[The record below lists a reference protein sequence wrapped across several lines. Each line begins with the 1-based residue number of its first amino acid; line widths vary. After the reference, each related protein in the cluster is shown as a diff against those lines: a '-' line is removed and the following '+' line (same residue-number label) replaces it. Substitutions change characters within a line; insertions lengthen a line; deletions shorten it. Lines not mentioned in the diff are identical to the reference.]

1 MKLAYDLAIDGFPEP
16 EPSPDAALA
25 TQAIASW
32 YAPGLSDEIGDRL
45 LMFDN
50 SSAPSLELLRF
61 RRALTGTPGFEV
73 ALRRRVEQL
82 SDFRHPSF
90 ATVRAVESLGH
101 GHGPALLSNYTPG
114 RRLSE
119 VIQNVRGPA
128 FATAL
133 IEQLTPALA
142 SLRQHG
148 QGGHGA
154 LTASRIVVTPEG
166 RLVIVEHVLG
176 SALLQLPASRLSTEF
191 GIAVPQSRAADLR
204 LDIQTDYFQLGL
216 IALSLLVGRQVSAS
230 ESPETVARLLQEVAR
245 TADRE
250 SPWLF
255 RRLRLWLERALQLN
269 GEAFESSAEAEDAFN
284 NLSEAGVLRSLPR
297 QSLHA
302 IPAQT
307 DPATDSPRP
316 VDSRTPSEYDGRA
329 AAPAV
334 VPERPAPREIV
345 PPSPPADAIEETE
358 AVFQPAPEA
367 SAIGARTFVPDA
379 ATFHSELEVEVREQL
394 EPETIPSMARG
405 ASESP
410 ASIQVEAV
418 SAFVSEKPVSKQP
431 VPEFAPEEPVS
442 RQPVPQF
449 AWEEPISKQPVPK
462 FASEDPV
469 SQQPIPGPLSMEPVT
484 NQALG
489 QFVSE
494 ESGSG
499 QDEQHAIPGKSLFI
513 EVDPPRLRSTVAS
526 IHNTPVPR
534 AREKPAAPPV
544 GGRSSPARALLAL
557 TLSALVSASK
567 RKRSIGRP
575 GLRPRRSETQDN
587 SRRAALPSL
596 AAVLGL
602 AVVAQGFVIGRLLHT
617 PAALGAPLALLVETV
632 DPGAD
637 VVVDGQSAGFTP
649 LQLNLA
655 ADTRSIRVVDSR
667 SPAENATV
675 PRTANRPATP
685 AGREGRTAGAVAP
698 TPQRTGG
705 IRLVVPF
712 DVEVFE
718 GSRRLGSTATGI
730 ISAPAG
736 RHELELV
743 NGRLGYRARQV
754 VNVTAGQVASVSVSP
769 PNGRLSINAL
779 PWAEVFIGGKSMGE
793 TPLANLS
800 VPLGEHE
807 IIFRHPQLGER
818 RQTAV
823 VRQGSVTR
831 VSANL
836 QR

>member
-148 QGGHGA
+148 EGGHGA

-216 IALSLLVGRQVSAS
+216 IALSLLVGRQLSAS
-230 ESPETVARLLQEVAR
+230 ESLENVARVLQEVAR

-250 SPWLF
+250 SPVLF
-255 RRLRLWLERALQLN
+255 RRLRLWLERALQLH
-269 GEAFESSAEAEDAFN
+269 GQAFESSAEAEDAFN
-284 NLSEAGVLRSLPR
+284 NLSVAGIQRSLPSQPLR
-297 QSLHA
+297 A

-307 DPATDSPRP
+307 DIATDSPP
-316 VDSRTPSEYDGRA
+316 ADSRTASANDERP
-329 AAPAV
+329 AAPAP
-334 VPERPAPREIV
+334 VPECPAPGEMESSA
-345 PPSPPADAIEETE
+345 PSDAIDATE
-358 AVFQPAPEA
+358 AVLQPPPEVPA
-367 SAIGARTFVPDA
+367 TRTRTFGPDA
-379 ATFHSELEVEVREQL
+379 AVSHPEPQVEVREPV
-394 EPETIPSMARG
+394 EPEANLFKAHDGLESTPS
-405 ASESP
+405 
-410 ASIQVEAV
+410 
-418 SAFVSEKPVSKQP
+418 VSEEPVPNVVPKEP
-431 VPEFAPEEPVS
+431 VTTRAVPEFTSEEP
-442 RQPVPQF
+442 
-449 AWEEPISKQPVPK
+449 
-462 FASEDPV
+462 DP
-469 SQQPIPGPLSMEPVT
+469 E
-484 NQALG
+484 
-489 QFVSE
+489 
-494 ESGSG
+494 
-499 QDEQHAIPGKSLFI
+499 QDEQHVRPSSSLFI
-513 EVDPPRLRSTVAS
+513 EIDPARLRSNAAS
-526 IHNTPVPR
+526 PDNTPAPR
-534 AREKPAAPPV
+534 AREKPVAPSV
-544 GGRSSPARALLAL
+544 GRRSTPARQFLARS
-557 TLSALVSASK
+557 LSTLVSASK
-567 RKRSIGRP
+567 RTRSVDNPGPHRRHRQDQGRR
-575 GLRPRRSETQDN
+575 G
-587 SRRAALPSL
+587 ALPSL
-596 AAVLGL
+596 AAVLAL

-754 VNVTAGQVASVSVSP
+754 VNVTAGQVASVIVSP

-779 PWAEVFIGGKSMGE
+779 PWAEVFIGGKSVGE
-793 TPLANLS
+793 TPLANLTL
-800 VPLGEHE
+800 PLGEHE

-818 RQTAV
+818 RETAV